1 MNRFTRGAAPG
12 AVYDAVMGPVWML
25 SATQALCMSGSFLF
39 VLLGGIIGSHLAP
52 TPALATLPVSVLVV
66 GLAASVVPAGALI
79 QRFGRRAVFT
89 GSALQ
94 AAAGCLLAGYAVASG
109 RFWLFCLAAFL
120 LGSNNAV
127 VMQYRFAATEYVD
140 AGRASRA
147 IAVVMTGALVAAWLG
162 PEVAVRAADLVPG
175 SHYAG
180 SFVAGAGLFVVA
192 AVLLLRVAPSPAAG
206 IADAAPPRRLAEI
219 AAQPVFRVA
228 VLGALVSYAVMS
240 FIMTATPIS
249 MHVVDGHGEVATAR
263 VIQAHLLGM
272 YLPSLGSGWIIARF
286 GERPVIVAGT
296 LLMTACVGVA
306 AAGGHSALHYGW
318 ALAVL
323 GLGWNLLFIAS
334 TTLLTKTYRREERIR
349 AQTLNDF
356 LVFASQA
363 TTSLLAGLAVT
374 TIGWERLNL
383 ATLPLLAAVLVGVA
397 SLGRRA
403 GPVPAP
409 GKAS

>member
-1 MNRFTRGAAPG
+1 MR
-12 AVYDAVMGPVWML
+12 PVWLL

-39 VLLGGIIGSHLAP
+39 VLLGGIIGSELAP
-52 TPALATLPVSVLVV
+52 TAALATLPVSLLVV

-79 QRFGRRAVFT
+79 HRFGRRMVFA

-94 AAAGCLLAGYAVASG
+94 AAAGCVLAGYAVATG
-109 RFWLFCLAAFL
+109 RFWLFCAAAFL

-127 VMQYRFAATEYVD
+127 VMQYRFAATEYVES
-140 AGRASRA
+140 ARASRA
-147 IAVVMTGALVAAWLG
+147 IAVVMTGALIAAWLG

-175 SHYAG
+175 AHHAG
-180 SFVAGAGLFVVA
+180 SFYAGALLFV
-192 AVLLLRVAPSPAAG
+192 AAG
-206 IADAAPPRRLAEI
+206 ILLSRIPSSPPGGAADTSPPRRLAEI

-263 VIQAHLLGM
+263 VIQVHLLAM
-272 YLPSLGSGWIIARF
+272 YLPSLGSGWIIARL

-296 LLMTACVGVA
+296 LLMTACVGIA

-318 ALAVL
+318 ALGVL
-323 GLGWNLLFIAS
+323 GAGWNLLFIAA
-334 TTLLTKTYRREERIR
+334 TTMLTKTYRREERIR

-363 TTSLLAGLAVT
+363 TASLLAGLAVT

-383 ATLPLLAAVLVGVA
+383 ATLPLLAAVLIGVGA
-397 SLGRRA
+397 LARRP
-403 GPVPAP
+403 GPVA
-409 GKAS
+409 A